1 MNFCPLKNVNIARFT
16 RNTECDFFY
25 DFQTLWN
32 KLILPATIDTK
43 QFVIFFG
50 FFDFWKL
57 CGVFLQQKNINDL
70 KDEIESKENYQVM
83 PDQFEYGSFPFE
95 H

>member
-1 MNFCPLKNVNIARFT
+1 MIFKHCEYSQF
-16 RNTECDFFY
+16 
-25 DFQTLWN
+25 
-32 KLILPATIDTK
+32 LPATIDTK